1 MSESEPLVTLFGG
14 AGYIGCH
21 LVRQLLEQGYRVRVF
36 DCFLFGND
44 GLAGLDSPNLEVIEG
59 DICDTNAV
67 SSACKG
73 SDCVV
78 LLAAI
83 VGHRI
88 RDVRWT
94 NTRSINFLASTVVLD
109 AAIEHGASH
118 FIFAST
124 NSVYGTQSGVMY
136 ETAIPQP
143 VSLYARLK
151 LRMEERVMKS
161 KRSSFHP
168 TVLRIAT
175 CYGFSPRMRFDL
187 APNTLIRDAVCNKQI
202 HIENGEQSRSL
213 IHVEDAAR
221 AFSLC
226 IGAHA
231 NLVSGEIFNV
241 GAGDQNLQ
249 VNQLANLVKTLVPDI
264 SILFTEGEAD
274 LTEYRLSCTKIE
286 KVLDFTPQWTLEQ
299 GLTHLRD
306 CLIEGQFE
314 DPFSL
319 KYHNT

>member
-1 MSESEPLVTLFGG
+1 MSDSEPLVTVFGG
-14 AGYIGCH
+14 AGYIGSH
-21 LVRQLLEQGYRVRVF
+21 LVRLLLAEGYRVRVF
-36 DCFLFGND
+36 DCFLFGDD
-44 GLAGLDSPNLEVIEG
+44 GVRDINSPRLELIQG

-67 SSACKG
+67 YSATRG
-73 SDCVV
+73 SDVV
-78 LLAAI
+78 ILLAAI

-88 RDVRWT
+88 RDVKWT

-109 AAIEHGASH
+109 AAVELGASK

-151 LRMEERVMKS
+151 LRMEERVIKS

-168 TVLRIAT
+168 TVLRVAT
-175 CYGFSPRMRFDL
+175 CHGFSPRMRFDL
-187 APNTLIRDAVCNKQI
+187 VANTLIRDAVCNKEI

-221 AFSLC
+221 AFLHC
-226 IGAHA
+226 VNAHI
-231 NLVSGEIFNV
+231 NLISGEIFNV
-241 GAGDQNLQ
+241 GAGEQNLQ
-249 VNQLANLVKTLVPDI
+249 VNQLANLVKTLVPETTI
-264 SILFTEGEAD
+264 HFLESEAD
-274 LTEYRLSCTKIE
+274 LTEYRLSCSKIE
-286 KVLDFTPQWTLEQ
+286 KVLDFAPQWGIEESLAEV
-299 GLTHLRD
+299 RD
-306 CLIEGQFE
+306 RLNENYFA